1 MTTLCSIACETVHIT
16 TGRITVFGTQSTI
29 EVTYPTLV
37 HTFLYSQ
44 VKHCFFF
51 TIIDTSNT
59 SIIRLTIVSTNL
71 INHIHRQV
79 LQTSLD
85 ITTKELLTIDH
96 QFLDFLTVDLHI
108 TVIVN
113 YLDNFYQGLAAV
125 ELKQLYAG
133 VAPVTNAPFEIILV
147 EVANEADVQ
156 TVLDIFQARVDREC
170 GDSTY
175 PENAEAWMNNCRI
188 TSRGNYVFLAVLM
201 GSAEIPSQFILD

>member
-1 MTTLCSIACETVHIT
+1 MKKKMISLVLAAALVIGLLAGCGNGSTPETTAPATTPATTAPQAELPDLETLYNQ
-16 TGRITVFGTQSTI
+16 GI
-29 EVTYPTLV
+29 EVLNQMGEDAPILFPET
-37 HTFLYSQ
+37 
-44 VKHCFFF
+44 
-51 TIIDTSNT
+51 D
-59 SIIRLTIVSTNL
+59 
-71 INHIHRQV
+71 
-79 LQTSLD
+79 
-85 ITTKELLTIDH
+85 
-96 QFLDFLTVDLHI
+96 
-108 TVIVN
+108 VN
-113 YLDNFYQGLAAV
+113 YLNNFYQGLADV

-170 GDSTY
+170 DDSTY